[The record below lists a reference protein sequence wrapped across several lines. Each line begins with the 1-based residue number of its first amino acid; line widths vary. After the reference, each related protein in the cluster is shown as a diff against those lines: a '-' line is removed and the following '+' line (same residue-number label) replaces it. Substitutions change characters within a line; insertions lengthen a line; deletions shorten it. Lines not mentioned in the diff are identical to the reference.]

1 MTTQQGTQQGTRA
14 EVDAMAQALSN
25 WGRWGAEDE
34 RGALNFITPA
44 VSAAAAALVQDGVT
58 VSCALELAK
67 TPAADNPTPVMHF
80 MTGAGDVS
88 DQGRIRG
95 LEATGDGF
103 MISPHGMA
111 NTHIDALCHILDQ
124 GKMYNGF
131 PASDVLSTGAVRN
144 SILAGKE
151 GIATRGVLLDIA
163 RLKGV
168 DWLEPGAGIS
178 VADLEAAEVA
188 QGVQVRSGDILL
200 IRTGRDTRREAEGAW
215 PPFSGLAGLL
225 LETLPWIREREV
237 AILGCDGVSD
247 MIPSNVTDSPL
258 PIHHIIITYMGV
270 HLIDNARLGPL
281 GAACAA
287 RDRWE
292 FLLTI
297 APLRL
302 VGGTASP
309 INPIAMF

>member
-1 MTTQQGTQQGTRA
+1 MPSQQGTRA
-14 EVDAMAQALSN
+14 DVDALAQQLSN
-25 WGRWGAEDE
+25 WGRWGPDDE

-88 DQGRIRG
+88 GAGVLRG

-131 PASDVLSTGAVRN
+131 DASAVLSTGATRN
-144 SILAGKE
+144 SIMAGEEGLAS
-151 GIATRGVLLDIA
+151 RGVLLDIA
-163 RLKGV
+163 ALKGV
-168 DWLEPGAGIS
+168 DWLEPGDPIG
-178 VADLEAAEVA
+178 VADLEAAEER
-188 QGVQVRSGDILL
+188 QQVQVRSGDILL

-215 PPFSGLAGLL
+215 PPFNGLAGLL
-225 LETLPWIREREV
+225 METLPWIHEREV

-247 MIPSNVTDSPL
+247 LVPSNVEDSPL

-281 GAACAA
+281 GQACAE
-287 RDRWE
+287 RNRWE

>member
-1 MTTQQGTQQGTRA
+1 MTEQTGTRA
-14 EVDAMAQALSN
+14 DVDAMSQQLSN
-25 WGRWGAEDE
+25 WGRWGSEDE
-34 RGALNFITPA
+34 RGALNFITPD
-44 VSAAAAALVQDGVT
+44 VSAAAAALVSEGVT

-88 DQGRIRG
+88 DQGRLRG

-144 SILAGKE
+144 SILAGE
-151 GIATRGVLLDIA
+151 DGISTRGVLLDIA

-168 DWLEPGAGIS
+168 DWLEPGDGIS
-178 VADLEAAEVA
+178 VDDLEAAEAA
-188 QGVQVRSGDILL
+188 QGVTVRSGDILL
-200 IRTGRDTRREAEGAW
+200 IRTGRDSRREAEGAW
-215 PPFSGLAGLL
+215 PPFNGLAGLL
-225 LETLPWIREREV
+225 METLPWIREREV

-247 MIPSNVTDSPL
+247 MIPSNIEGSPL
-258 PIHHIIITYMGV
+258 PIHHIIIAYMGV

-281 GAACAA
+281 GDACAE
-287 RDRWE
+287 RTRWE

>member
-1 MTTQQGTQQGTRA
+1 MPTQTGTRA
-14 EVDAMAQALSN
+14 DVDALAQRLSN
-25 WGRWGAEDE
+25 WGRWGPDDE
-34 RGALNFITPA
+34 RGALNFITPQA
-44 VSAAAAALVQDGVT
+44 SAAAAALVTEGVT

-88 DQGRIRG
+88 AQGRIRG

-111 NTHIDALCHILDQ
+111 NTHIDALCHILDG

-131 PASDVLSTGAVRN
+131 PASDVLSTGATRN
-144 SILAGKE
+144 SILAAE
-151 GIATRGVLLDIA
+151 QGIATRGVLLDIP
-163 RLKGV
+163 RLTGV
-168 DWLEPGAGIS
+168 DWLEPGDGIS
-178 VADLEAAEVA
+178 VAELEAAEAA
-188 QGVQVRSGDILL
+188 QGVTVRSGDILL
-200 IRTGRDTRREAEGAW
+200 VRTGRDTRREAEGAW
-215 PPFSGLAGLL
+215 PPFNGLAGLL
-225 LETLPWIREREV
+225 METLPWIHEREV

-247 MIPSNVTDSPL
+247 VLPSNVTDSPL
-258 PIHHIIITYMGV
+258 PIHHVIITYMGV

-281 GAACAA
+281 TAACAE
-287 RDRWE
+287 RNRWE

>member
-1 MTTQQGTQQGTRA
+1 MATQTATRA
-14 EVDAMAQALSN
+14 DVDRMAQELSN

-34 RGALNFITPA
+34 RGALNFITPE
-44 VSAAAAALVQDGVT
+44 VSAAAAALVSEGVT

-67 TPAADNPTPVMHF
+67 TPAADNPTPVLHF
-80 MTGAGDVS
+80 MTGAGDIS
-88 DQGRIRG
+88 AEGRVPG
-95 LEATGDGF
+95 LESTGDGF

-131 PASDVLSTGAVRN
+131 PASDVRSNGAARN
-144 SILAGKE
+144 SIMAAE
-151 GIATRGVLLDIA
+151 QGIASRGVLLDIA
-163 RLKGV
+163 RLQGV
-168 DWLEPGAGIS
+168 DWLEPGDGIG
-178 VADLEAAEVA
+178 VDDLEAAEAA

-225 LETLPWIREREV
+225 LETLPWLHEREV
-237 AILGCDGVSD
+237 AILGCDGVSYV
-247 MIPSNVTDSPL
+247 IPSNVDGSAL

-281 GAACAA
+281 GEACAA
-287 RDRWE
+287 RNRWE
-292 FLLTI
+292 FLLTV

-309 INPIAMF
+309 INPVALF

>member
-1 MTTQQGTQQGTRA
+1 MAEQQGTRA
-14 EVDAMAQALSN
+14 DVDAMAQELSN
-25 WGRWGAEDE
+25 WGRWGPDDE
-34 RGALNFITPA
+34 RGALNFITPE
-44 VSAAAAALVQDGVT
+44 VSAAAAALVSDGVT

-67 TPAADNPTPVMHF
+67 TPAADNPTPVLHF

-88 DQGRIRG
+88 DQGRLRG

-111 NTHIDALCHILDQ
+111 NTHMDALCHILDQ

-131 PASDVLSTGAVRN
+131 PSSDVLSTGAEKN
-144 SILAGKE
+144 SILAGE
-151 GIATRGVLLDIA
+151 QGIATRGVLLDIA
-163 RLKGV
+163 ALKGV
-168 DWLEPGAGIS
+168 DWLEPGDAIS
-178 VADLEAAEVA
+178 VADLEAAEER
-188 QGVQVRSGDILL
+188 QGVKVRSGDILL
-200 IRTGRDTRREAEGAW
+200 VRTGRDTRRESEGAW
-215 PPFSGLAGLL
+215 PPFDGLAGLL
-225 LETLPWIREREV
+225 METLPWIREREV

-247 MIPSNVTDSPL
+247 MIPSNVVDSPL
-258 PIHHIIITYMGV
+258 PIHHIIITYMGI
-270 HLIDNARLGPL
+270 HLVDNARLGPL
-281 GAACAA
+281 GEACAA
-287 RDRWE
+287 RNRWE

>member
-1 MTTQQGTQQGTRA
+1 MTEQTGTRA
-14 EVDAMAQALSN
+14 DVDAMSQQLSN

-34 RGALNFITPA
+34 RGALNFITPD
-44 VSAAAAALVQDGVT
+44 VSAAATALVSEGVT

-88 DQGRIRG
+88 DQGRLRG

-144 SILAGKE
+144 SILAGE
-151 GIATRGVLLDIA
+151 DGISTRGVLLDIA

-168 DWLEPGAGIS
+168 DWLEPGDGIS
-178 VADLEAAEVA
+178 VDDLEAAEAA
-188 QGVQVRSGDILL
+188 QGVAVRSGDILL
-200 IRTGRDTRREAEGAW
+200 IRTGRDSRREAEGAW
-215 PPFSGLAGLL
+215 PPFNGLAGLL
-225 LETLPWIREREV
+225 METLPWIREREV

-247 MIPSNVTDSPL
+247 MIPSNIEGSPL

-281 GAACAA
+281 GDACAE
-287 RDRWE
+287 RNRWE

>member
-1 MTTQQGTQQGTRA
+1 MAAQTGTRDD
-14 EVDAMAQALSN
+14 VDALAQQLSN
-25 WGRWGAEDE
+25 WGRWGPDDE

-44 VSAAAAALVQDGVT
+44 VSAAAAALVREGVT

-67 TPAADNPTPVMHF
+67 TPAADNPTPVTHF

-88 DQGRIRG
+88 GLGGLRG
-95 LEATGDGF
+95 LESTGDGF
-103 MISPHGMA
+103 VISPHGMA

-131 PASDVLSTGAVRN
+131 PASEVLSTGARKN
-144 SILAGKE
+144 SIMGLE
-151 GIATRGVLLDIA
+151 QGISTRGVLLDIP
-163 RLKGV
+163 RQRGV
-168 DWLEPGAGIS
+168 DWLEPGYGIT
-178 VADLEAAEVA
+178 VDDLEAAESA
-188 QGVQVRSGDILL
+188 QGVTVRSGDILL
-200 IRTGRDTRREAEGAW
+200 VRTGRDNRREAEGAT
-215 PPFSGLAGLL
+215 PPFAGMAGLNM
-225 LETLPWIREREV
+225 ECLPWIREREV

-247 MIPSNVTDSPL
+247 VIPSNVDGSPL

-281 GAACAA
+281 GDACAE
-287 RDRWE
+287 RQRWE

>member
-1 MTTQQGTQQGTRA
+1 MAEQQGTRA
-14 EVDAMAQALSN
+14 DVDAMAQELSN
-25 WGRWGAEDE
+25 WGRWGPDDE
-34 RGALNFITPA
+34 RGALNFITPE
-44 VSAAAAALVQDGVT
+44 VSAAAAALVSEGVT

-88 DQGRIRG
+88 DQGRLRG

-131 PASDVLSTGAVRN
+131 PASDVLSTGATKN
-144 SILAGKE
+144 SILAGE
-151 GIATRGVLLDIA
+151 AGIATRGVLLDIA
-163 RLKGV
+163 ALKGV
-168 DWLEPGAGIS
+168 DWLEPGDGIS
-178 VADLEAAEVA
+178 VADLEAAEA
-188 QGVQVRSGDILL
+188 RQGVTVRSGDILL
-200 IRTGRDTRREAEGAW
+200 VRTGRDSRREAEGAW
-215 PPFSGLAGLL
+215 PPFDGLAGLL
-225 LETLPWIREREV
+225 METLPWIREREV

-247 MIPSNVTDSPL
+247 MVPSNVTDSPL
-258 PIHHIIITYMGV
+258 PIHHIIITYMGI

-281 GAACAA
+281 GEACAA
-287 RDRWE
+287 RNRWE

>member
-1 MTTQQGTQQGTRA
+1 MATQSGTRA
-14 EVDAMAQALSN
+14 DVDAMAQQLSN
-25 WGRWGAEDE
+25 WGRWGPDDE
-34 RGALNFITPA
+34 RGTLNYVTPE
-44 VSAAAAALVQDGVT
+44 VSAAAAALVSEGVT

-67 TPAADNPTPVMHF
+67 TPAADNPTPVTHF

-88 DQGRIRG
+88 GLGGVRG

-103 MISPHGMA
+103 VISPHGMA

-124 GKMYNGF
+124 GKMYNGY
-131 PASDVLSTGAVRN
+131 PASEVLSTGAAKN
-144 SILAGKE
+144 SIMALEQGVS
-151 GIATRGVLLDIA
+151 TRGVLLDIA
-163 RLKGV
+163 RLRGEH
-168 DWLEPGAGIS
+168 WLEPGYGIG
-178 VADLEAAEVA
+178 VDDLEAAEAA
-188 QGVQVRSGDILL
+188 QGISVRSGDILL
-200 IRTGRDTRREAEGAW
+200 IRTGRDNRREAEGAT
-215 PPFSGLAGLL
+215 PPFAGMAGLL
-225 LETLPWIREREV
+225 METLPWIREREV

-247 MIPSNVTDSPL
+247 VIPSNVEGSPL

-281 GAACAA
+281 GAACAG
-287 RDRWE
+287 RRRWE

>member
-1 MTTQQGTQQGTRA
+1 MATQTATRA
-14 EVDAMAQALSN
+14 DVDRMAQELSN

-34 RGALNFITPA
+34 RGALNFITPE
-44 VSAAAAALVQDGVT
+44 VSAAAAALVSEGVT

-67 TPAADNPTPVMHF
+67 TPAADNPTPVLHF
-80 MTGAGDVS
+80 MTGAGDIS
-88 DQGRIRG
+88 AEGRVPG
-95 LEATGDGF
+95 LESTGDGF

-131 PASDVLSTGAVRN
+131 PASDVRSNGAARN
-144 SILAGKE
+144 SIMAAE
-151 GIATRGVLLDIA
+151 QGIASRGVLLDIA
-163 RLKGV
+163 RLQGV
-168 DWLEPGAGIS
+168 DWLEPGDGIG
-178 VADLEAAEVA
+178 VDDLEAAEAA

-225 LETLPWIREREV
+225 LETLPWLHEREV

-247 MIPSNVTDSPL
+247 VIPSNVDGSAL

-281 GAACAA
+281 GEACAA

-292 FLLTI
+292 FLLTV

-309 INPIAMF
+309 INPVALF